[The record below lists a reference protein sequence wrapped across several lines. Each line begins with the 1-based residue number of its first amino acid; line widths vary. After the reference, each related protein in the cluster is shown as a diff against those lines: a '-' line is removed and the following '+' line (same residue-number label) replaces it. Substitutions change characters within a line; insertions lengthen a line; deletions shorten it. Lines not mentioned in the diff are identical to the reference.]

1 MSRKRKIVLTAV
13 CFALVVGVAT
23 GCVVWHWSPFGGPRG
38 APEAIRSFDA
48 LRRRMET
55 LAAASDGLT
64 IRTLGEVSYDGASWP
79 VLMLSRA
86 PGGQVRTHALL
97 TGGIHGNEPAGTECL
112 LQLAEALSRDTSVY
126 PGIAFDIIPV
136 VNPWGWVHGRR
147 RNGNNRDLNREF
159 TTFKA
164 QESVFVR
171 EVCRQTHYDMMVDLH
186 EDSHVNGFY
195 LYRLA
200 NPDTELC
207 RAMAENVQAGGYPI
221 HDGRVMKIF
230 RARGGIIN
238 CALWSLRFARV
249 TRQLSMSNYFRLEG
263 CPRTFLFESPRRLEM
278 KSRVA
283 AHRLALEA
291 LLERAAGTKKQRCKQ
306 VLILRTA
313 VDSGNTYLKKEPK
326 GPKGLKGVNGHH
338 LSEVRYNVLL
348 VV

>member
-1 MSRKRKIVLTAV
+1 MLDTATLIWCDFFFDFRYGALFSECDRLYGMSRKRKILLAVMLLATAV
-13 CFALVVGVAT
+13 GILT
-23 GCVVWHWSPFGGPRG
+23 GCLVWKWAPFSRPT
-38 APEAIRSFDA
+38 APPEPVRSFDK
-48 LRRRMET
+48 LRQRMER
-55 LAAASDGLT
+55 LAAASDALT
-64 IRTLGEVSYDGASWP
+64 IRTLGEVSYNGSSWP
-79 VLMLSRA
+79 LLLISRT
-86 PGGQVRTHALL
+86 PKGPIRLRALL

-112 LQLAEALSRDTSVY
+112 MQFLETLSRDASAY
-126 PGIAFDIIPV
+126 PGIVFDIMPV

-171 EVCRQTHYDMMVDLH
+171 EVRRQTHYDVMVDLH

-221 HDGRVMKIF
+221 HDGRVMTIF
-230 RARGGIIN
+230 RARDGMITSPLWTLRLARGI
-238 CALWSLRFARV
+238 
-249 TRQLSMSNYFRLEG
+249 RQLSMSNYFRLEG

-291 LLERAAGTKKQRCKQ
+291 LLERAAGTKKTKMQ
-306 VLILRTA
+306 T
-313 VDSGNTYLKKEPK
+313 SFNLK
-326 GPKGLKGVNGHH
+326 N
-338 LSEVRYNVLL
+338 SS
-348 VV
+348 